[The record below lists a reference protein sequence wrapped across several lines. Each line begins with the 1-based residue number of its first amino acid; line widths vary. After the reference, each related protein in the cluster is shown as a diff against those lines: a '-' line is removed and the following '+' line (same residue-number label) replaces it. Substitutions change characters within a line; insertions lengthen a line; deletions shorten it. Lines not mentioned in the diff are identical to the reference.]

1 MPCGQLIG
9 STLVNTTL
17 ILGVGQSTQ
26 MAPRAD
32 AKTSETEAV
41 SMLAWANQFNRWR
54 ELYKPALKGTCNVP
68 RTLGIQRAWGPTPPG
83 FNHRNTSMGSSPQA
97 PPTLAMMPQLE
108 SCALSMWQRAPAQ
121 TLALPRPN
129 CPTLVA
135 RSGSQPQWMPTR
147 LPTRPSR
154 HQGEF
159 GEANPQTPAIFETIT
174 C

>member
-26 MAPRAD
+26 MALRAD

-41 SMLAWANQFNRWR
+41 STLAWANKFNRWR

-147 LPTRPSR
+147 LPTRP

-159 GEANPQTPAIFETIT
+159 GSQSADAGYLRHMLMD
-174 C
+174 